1 MPIAGRE
8 IYVKTSF
15 NVIVPMDLRSSSSP
29 ELVVQVAE
37 IVFSR
42 AEAARAIDLKGVM
55 VKYKLPQKP

>member
-1 MPIAGRE
+1 
-8 IYVKTSF
+8 
-15 NVIVPMDLRSSSSP
+15 MDLRSSSSP